1 MNLLSPHALQLVL
14 SNKNHANLYALHKPI
29 TCMIPTKRVRVLAI
43 NTLAASLAAKS
54 ITVVFRAVPLL
65 LDMIKCS
72 SGAMLRTT
80 DPTIKLTTGTGPGG
94 KVSYQFIIHHKYLAS
109 TCTQSYSLAGSP
121 GSPWTS
127 SFSSDCT
134 MGAGSPKTQS
144 QSGELR
150 AGRTTVGT
158 DFFLFHFSLVQSLYP
173 ESPVEDTLAPTLFS
187 SSA

>member
-80 DPTIKLTTGTGPGG
+80 DPTIKLTTGKGPGG

-109 TCTQSYSLAGSP
+109 TCTQRIRNAWEIISCD
-121 GSPWTS
+121 W
-127 SFSSDCT
+127 
-134 MGAGSPKTQS
+134 
-144 QSGELR
+144 EN
-150 AGRTTVGT
+150 TVGSQKKLKSRCYKASMT
-158 DFFLFHFSLVQSLYP
+158 QK
-173 ESPVEDTLAPTLFS
+173 
-187 SSA
+187 